1 MPCRSDG
8 CRRPEVYT
16 DSNRTLQSGSELP
29 GNADAL
35 DGRGRLH
42 QHARRVSSDRLPVRN
57 VRRANASDAAAIER
71 FAPGLWPAAESSDL
85 AVFVVDGSG
94 APLAAMRLRHAGER
108 LEVERLAA
116 PSTVVAR
123 RLVAFAERTA
133 RAMKIQELHLRPDA
147 TSSDGAA
154 ALGFRNGTRRVSGR
168 WWHRVLDHLENAG
181 VPLLRDGSASLDQT
195 LYYRGIWAAI
205 ALLIG
210 FGIIPLAVFSPG
222 DVTLLHVVV
231 PAIVCTAGTLFALW
245 QIGLIV
251 QAARRGSR
259 GLVALTILAVAAFSV
274 LAVGGL
280 FYDRALPSL
289 AELWA
294 IYSGDEELGDLEIAT
309 SHDGTTLLVDG
320 AYGVG
325 SADLVRRALDS
336 NPRIRRV
343 VLAGPGG
350 RIGPAFEINRMIRE
364 RKLATH
370 VETGCASACT
380 IAFLGGTERSISPTG
395 RLGFHQGSFPGLGAN
410 DMFESNRDMRRFL
423 VASGVTPAFAKR
435 AIDTPSDEIW
445 TPTPQELLAGK
456 VVNRINR

>member
-1 MPCRSDG
+1 M
-8 CRRPEVYT
+8 
-16 DSNRTLQSGSELP
+16 
-29 GNADAL
+29 
-35 DGRGRLH
+35 
-42 QHARRVSSDRLPVRN
+42 SSDRVPVRS
-57 VRRANASDAAAIER
+57 VRRADTSDAAAVER
-71 FAPGLWPAAESSDL
+71 FAPGLWPATASSDC
-85 AVFVVDGSG
+85 AVFVIDGDG
-94 APLAAMRLRHAGER
+94 DPVGAMRLRYANDR
-108 LEVERLAA
+108 LEIERIAA
-116 PSTVVAR
+116 TSRDVAR
-123 RLVAFAERTA
+123 QLTAFAERTA
-133 RAMKIQELHLRPDA
+133 RALKIGELHLQPDA
-147 TSSDGAA
+147 VSSDGAA
-154 ALGFRNGTRRVSGR
+154 ALGFGNGIKRISNR
-168 WWHRVLDHLENAG
+168 WWLRALDHLEGVG
-181 VPLLRDGSASLDQT
+181 VPLLRDGAAPLDQT

-205 ALLIG
+205 ALLVG
-210 FGIIPLAVFSPG
+210 FGIIPLTVFSPG

-231 PAIVCTAGTLFALW
+231 PAIVCITGTLFALW

-251 QAARRGSR
+251 KAAQRGSR
-259 GLVALTILAVAAFSV
+259 GLIALTIIAAAAVSV
-274 LAVGGL
+274 LAIGGL

-289 AELWA
+289 AELWE
-294 IYSGDEELGDLEIAT
+294 IYGGDEELGDLEVAT
-309 SHDGTTLLVDG
+309 SNDGTTLLVQG

-336 NPRIRRV
+336 NPRVRRV

-380 IAFLGGTERSISPTG
+380 IAFLGGTDRSISPTG

-423 VASGVTPAFAKR
+423 IASGVTPAFAKR
-435 AIDTPSDEIW
+435 AIDTPADEIW

>member
-1 MPCRSDG
+1 MFVIDG
-8 CRRPEVYT
+8 
-16 DSNRTLQSGSELP
+16 
-29 GNADAL
+29 
-35 DGRGRLH
+35 DGG
-42 QHARRVSSDRLPVRN
+42 
-57 VRRANASDAAAIER
+57 
-71 FAPGLWPAAESSDL
+71 
-85 AVFVVDGSG
+85 
-94 APLAAMRLRHAGER
+94 PLAAMRMHHAGQHQDGGRLEIER
-108 LEVERLAA
+108 LVATSSAVALRLI
-116 PSTVVAR
+116 
-123 RLVAFAERTA
+123 AFAERTA
-133 RAMKIQELHLRPDA
+133 RSMKIHELHLQPDA

-154 ALGFRNGTRRVSGR
+154 ALGFRDGVKRVSGR
-168 WWHRVLDHLENAG
+168 WWHRALDHLENAG
-181 VPLLRDGSASLDQT
+181 VPLLRDGSAPLDQT

-205 ALLIG
+205 ALLLG
-210 FGIIPLAVFSPG
+210 FGIIPLTVFSPG
-222 DVTLLHVVV
+222 DVTLLHVVL
-231 PAIVCTAGTLFALW
+231 PAIVCIAGTLFALW

-251 QAARRGSR
+251 QAARRSSR
-259 GLVALTILAVAAFSV
+259 GLVALTILVVAALSA

-289 AELWA
+289 AELWE
-294 IYSGDEELGDLEIAT
+294 IYSGDEELGDLEVAT
-309 SHDGTTLLVDG
+309 STDGTTLLVQG

-325 SADLVRRALDS
+325 SADLVRRALAD

-370 VETGCASACT
+370 VESGCASACT
-380 IAFLGGTERSISPTG
+380 IAFLGGTDRSISPTG

-423 VASGVTPAFAKR
+423 IASGVTPAFAKR
-435 AIDTPSDEIW
+435 AIDTPPDEIW